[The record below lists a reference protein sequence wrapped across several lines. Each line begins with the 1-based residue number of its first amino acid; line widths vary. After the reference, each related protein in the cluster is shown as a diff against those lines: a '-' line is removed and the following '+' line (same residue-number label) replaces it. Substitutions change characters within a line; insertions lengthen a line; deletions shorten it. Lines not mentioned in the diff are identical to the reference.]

1 MSNDAGLQLR
11 LLTITGLAHRCGQET
26 ELFFQRKPHD
36 PRYCFELFRRAIAG
50 RNQQAW
56 ESIYNQYLKLAIGWA
71 QRHPL
76 LTTSREDAEYFVN
89 RAFEKMWAA
98 LTAEKFED
106 FHDLKSVLRYLQMC
120 VHSAI
125 VDYVRQ
131 ADYTTEEFS
140 AEESPLS
147 GKDPDADT
155 ETQALRQVNNEEIWR
170 LVGERLNDEQERRVV
185 YGCFVLDLKP
195 KELYVRSRQLFV
207 DVNEV
212 YRVKQNVLARLRR
225 DAGLRKLLGLDD

>member
-1 MSNDAGLQLR
+1 MSNDADLQLR
-11 LLTITGLAHRCGQET
+11 LLTTAGLAHRCAQET

-36 PRYCFELFRRAIAG
+36 PRYCFELFRRAIVG

-56 ESIYNQYLKLAIGWA
+56 ESIYNQYLRLAAGWA

-76 LTTSREDAEYFVN
+76 LATSGEDAEFFVN
-89 RAFEKMWAA
+89 SAFEKMWAA
-98 LTAEKFED
+98 LTPEKFEH
-106 FHDLKSVLRYLQMC
+106 FRDLKSVLRYLQMC

-131 ADYTTEEFS
+131 ADYTTEELP
-140 AEESPLS
+140 AEVSSLRET
-147 GKDPDADT
+147 DPEAGT
-155 ETQALRQVNNEEIWR
+155 ETQVLRQVNNEEIWR
-170 LVGERLNDEQERRVV
+170 LVSERLNDDKERRVV

-195 KELYVRSRQLFV
+195 KELYAQSRNTFV

-212 YRVKQNVLARLRR
+212 YRVKQNVVARLRR
-225 DAGLRKLLGLDD
+225 DAGLRKLLGFDD

>member
-1 MSNDAGLQLR
+1 MSNDADLQLR
-11 LLTITGLAHRCGQET
+11 LLTTAGLAHRCAQET
-26 ELFFQRKPHD
+26 ELFFQRKQYD

-56 ESIYNQYLKLAIGWA
+56 ESIYNQYLRLAMGWA

-76 LTTSREDAEYFVN
+76 LTTSGEDAEYFVN
-89 RAFEKMWAA
+89 SAFEKMWAA
-98 LTAEKFED
+98 LTPEKFEH
-106 FHDLKSVLRYLQMC
+106 FRDLKSVLRYLQMC

-131 ADYTTEEFS
+131 ADYTTEELS

-147 GKDPDADT
+147 GQDPDADT
-155 ETQALRQVNNEEIWR
+155 ETQVLRQVNNEEVWR
-170 LVGERLNDEQERRVV
+170 LVSERLNDDKERRVV
-185 YGCFVLDLKP
+185 YGCFILDLKP
-195 KELYVRSRQLFV
+195 SELYARFRHMFV
-207 DVNEV
+207 DVSEV